1 MEAGADAIELDVRR
15 TRDGILVVHHD
26 ASLGTSRGGVAD
38 GTPLAACTL
47 EDVRSHARIRG
58 VAIPTLEEAVD
69 CCASRIA
76 LDVELKEAGY
86 EEEAL
91 ALVLRKFDVENVVFT
106 SFHDGVVSAF
116 KRTSGGAGQ
125 VAGIVAGLLIGR
137 RRAWP
142 IPSGVH
148 DRLLAARLRRCG
160 ADLVAAHASV
170 ARAPFLQ
177 RMAAAG
183 WPSLVW
189 TVDDPSAAMSLA
201 REGAHAIITNDPGG
215 IREALARSEEN
226 DHEPR

>member
-26 ASLGTSRGGVAD
+26 PSLGTSHGGAAD
-38 GTPLAACTL
+38 GTPLAARTL
-47 EDVRSHARIRG
+47 EDVRSRARIRG

-69 CCASRIA
+69 CCAGRIA

-86 EEEAL
+86 EKEVL
-91 ALVLRKFDVENVVFT
+91 ALVLRRFDAVNVVFT

-116 KRTSGGAGQ
+116 KRMSGGAGR
-125 VAGIVAGLLIGR
+125 VAGIVAGLLIGSPR
-137 RRAWP
+137 TWP
-142 IPSGVH
+142 IPNGVH

-170 ARAPFLQ
+170 ARARFLR

-189 TVDDPSAAMSLA
+189 TVDDPDEALSLA
-201 REGAHAIITNDPGG
+201 REGAAAIITNDPRG

-226 DHEPR
+226 DDEPR